1 MGMENHVRDRYSEGA
16 TKVVEALCCPVSY
29 DAGLLKILPK
39 EIIDRD
45 YGCGDPSSY
54 VKKGD
59 TVLDLGSGGGKICY
73 MAAQLVGEGGKVI
86 GIDMNDDMLALA
98 RKYQDDIAK
107 KLGEDRVVFH
117 KGRIQDLSLSLD
129 RVSEYLAANN
139 VIDLESADAFDAWV
153 ATQRS
158 ESPMIEDNS
167 VDLVISN
174 CVLNLVDDAMKWHMV
189 EEIFRV
195 VKPGGRVAISDI
207 VSDVLVPEELK
218 ADPELWSG
226 CISGAFVESEL
237 IEMFGSVGFTAVAF
251 DKWDEKPWQIVDD
264 IEFRSVTL
272 TATKPLSSTHEEQL
286 DMGHG
291 VIYRGPMAV
300 VEDELGNVF
309 PAGVRIAV
317 SQQVFERLG
326 MAPFAE
332 QFILLSPENPPNPAL
347 FTASPGTIRHPTE
360 TRGGKSMFKSDG
372 GCGPSSGCC

>member
-1 MGMENHVRDRYSEGA
+1 MVMENHVRDRYSEGA

-39 EIIDRD
+39 EIVDRD

-73 MAAQLVGEGGKVI
+73 MAAQLVGDGGKVI
-86 GIDMNDDMLALA
+86 GVDMNDDMLVLA

-107 KLGEDRVVFH
+107 KLGEDRVTFH
-117 KGRIQDLSLSLD
+117 KGRIQDLALSLD
-129 RVSEYLAANN
+129 RVSEYLKTNP
-139 VIDLESADAFDAWV
+139 VVDLQTADAFDVWM
-153 ATQRS
+153 ATQRVDT
-158 ESPMIEDNS
+158 PMIEDES
-167 VDLVISN
+167 VDLIISN
-174 CVLNLVDDAMKWHMV
+174 CVLNLVDDAMKWHLV

-207 VSDVLVPEELK
+207 VSDVLVPDELK

-226 CISGAFVESEL
+226 CISGAFIESEF
-237 IEMFGSVGFTAVAF
+237 IEMFSGVGFTGVAF
-251 DKWDEKPWQIVDD
+251 DKWDEKPWQVVDG

-272 TATKPLSSTHEEQL
+272 TATKPLFSVHEEQI
-286 DMGHG
+286 DQGHG

-300 VEDELGNVF
+300 VEDELGNIF

-326 MAPFAE
+326 MSPFAE
-332 QFILLSPENPPNPAL
+332 QFIRLSPETPPEPTI

-360 TRGGKSMFKSDG
+360 TRGGDALINNDG